1 MDLILASASPRRSK
15 ILTSVGYAFSIIPSE
30 FDESQV
36 SLDNPKKGVETMAF
50 EKANQVFKTLPP
62 VTKLGSVVLGA
73 DTIVVSD
80 GHVLLKPADEKEA
93 KDMLM
98 MLSGKKHQVYTAVS
112 LVSASSTETFIE
124 KTDVYFYDL
133 TEKQIDTYVSTR
145 EPMDKAGAYG
155 IQGAGSLLV
164 RKIDGDYF
172 NVVGLP
178 IARVARN
185 LAGHGIHP
193 LRQI

>member
-1 MDLILASASPRRSK
+1 MDLILASKSPRRSR
-15 ILTSVGYAFSIIPSE
+15 ILSSVGYNFSIVPSE

-36 SLDNPKKGVETMAF
+36 PLDNPRKGIETISL
-50 EKANQVFKTLPP
+50 EKANQVFSTLPP

-80 GHVLLKPADEKEA
+80 GKALLKPTDEKNA
-93 KDMLM
+93 KEILTK
-98 MLSGKKHQVYTAVS
+98 LSGKKHQVYTSVS
-112 LVSASSTETFIE
+112 LVSASMTETFTE

-133 TEKQIDTYVSTR
+133 TEQQIDDYIATR

-155 IQGAGSLLV
+155 IQGIGSLLV
-164 RKIDGDYF
+164 EKINGDYF

-178 IARVARN
+178 VARVARS
-185 LAGHGIHP
+185 LVRFGVYP
-193 LRQI
+193 VR